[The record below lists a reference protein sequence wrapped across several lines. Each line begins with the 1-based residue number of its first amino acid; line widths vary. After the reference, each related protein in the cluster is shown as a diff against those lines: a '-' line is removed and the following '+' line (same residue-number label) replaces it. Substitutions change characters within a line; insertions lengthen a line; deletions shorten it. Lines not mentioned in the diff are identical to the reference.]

1 MDGVIVD
8 FDSGVNRLNTKTLAQ
23 YVGKYKNAPGVS
35 ALMDPMP
42 GAIDAINRLAYKF
55 DVYILS
61 TAPWDNPTAW
71 SDKLNWV
78 KQHLGKPFE
87 KKLILSHHK
96 EFSGIHGRKRYKIVR
111 FYMLTESA

>member
-23 YVGKYKNAPGVS
+23 YVGKYKNAPGVF

-61 TAPWDNPTAW
+61 TAPSSSLAKTC
-71 SDKLNWV
+71 SILCSVSNWR
-78 KQHLGKPFE
+78 
-87 KKLILSHHK
+87 ISSLS
-96 EFSGIHGRKRYKIVR
+96 RR
-111 FYMLTESA
+111 